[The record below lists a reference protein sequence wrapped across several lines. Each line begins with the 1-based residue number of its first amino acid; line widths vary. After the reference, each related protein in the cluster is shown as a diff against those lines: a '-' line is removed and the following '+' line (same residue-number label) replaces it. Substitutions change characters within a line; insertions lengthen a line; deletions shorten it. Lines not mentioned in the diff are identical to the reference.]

1 MKGGLAVLVPIEE
14 ARTLILGA
22 VRGSGSEPV
31 PLDRAWGRI
40 LREPLVA
47 ADHQPPFDRSAMD
60 GFAVP
65 ALPPAG
71 PWRCVRTIT
80 AGEIAGAPLEAGTCA
95 AVNTGAALP
104 AATARVVPVEWTC
117 REGDIITTD
126 RPLGPDYIRRC
137 GADCRK
143 GDLLIRSGTR
153 LDSPEIA
160 VLAQHGAVH
169 PQVAALPRIVHLV
182 AGDELV
188 EACDEPGD
196 GRMRDTNSPM
206 VRALVRET
214 LGGAGTL
221 VSLRSGD
228 DPEAQVEMLQQ
239 SGITHTPVLILSGGA
254 WKSDRD
260 NGAALLERLG
270 YAWLFRG
277 VDLRPGKPFSAA
289 GRDGRLAFLVPG
301 NPVAHWVTW
310 HLFIRPALQAMMG
323 AGTDPVLMEVPLGRD
338 WNPGPETRVLRWPC
352 RLRFTPEGPRADPLE
367 LASSGDLSGLAGA
380 NALLHHVP
388 VDRPL
393 SAGRPVTVQ
402 ILRCP

>member
-1 MKGGLAVLVPIEE
+1 MLLPIEE
-14 ARTLILGA
+14 ARTLILRA
-22 VRGSGSEPV
+22 VRNGGSESV

-40 LREPLVA
+40 LREPLIA
-47 ADHQPPFDRSAMD
+47 AGNQPPFDRSAMD

-65 ALPPAG
+65 AVPAAG

-80 AGEIAGAPLEAGTCA
+80 AGEISGPPLESGTCV

-104 AATARVVPVEWTC
+104 VATARVLPIEWTR
-117 REGDIITTD
+117 REGEIISTD
-126 RPLGPDYIRRC
+126 RPSGPDYIRHC

-143 GDLLIRSGTR
+143 GDLLIGSGTR
-153 LDSPEIA
+153 LESPEIA

-169 PQVAALPRIVHLV
+169 PQVATLPRIVHLV
-182 AGDELV
+182 TGDELV
-188 EACDEPGD
+188 GASDEPGE

-206 VRALVRET
+206 LRALVHET
-214 LGGAGTL
+214 LGGTGTL

-228 DPEAQVEMLQQ
+228 DLDAQIQILQQ
-239 SGITHTPVLILSGGA
+239 SDISNIPVLVISGGA

-270 YAWLFRG
+270 YTWLFRG

-289 GRDGRLAFLVPG
+289 ERDGRLAFLVPG

-310 HLFIRPALQAMMG
+310 YLFIRPALQVMMG
-323 AGTDPVLMEVPLGRD
+323 AGADPVLMEVPLGDD

-352 RLRFTPEGPRADPLE
+352 HLRFTPEGPRADPLD
-367 LASSGDLSGLAGA
+367 LASSGDLSRLVGA
-380 NALLHHVP
+380 KALLHHVP
-388 VDRPL
+388 TGHPL
-393 SAGRPVTVQ
+393 SAGCPVTLE
-402 ILRCP
+402 ILRTP